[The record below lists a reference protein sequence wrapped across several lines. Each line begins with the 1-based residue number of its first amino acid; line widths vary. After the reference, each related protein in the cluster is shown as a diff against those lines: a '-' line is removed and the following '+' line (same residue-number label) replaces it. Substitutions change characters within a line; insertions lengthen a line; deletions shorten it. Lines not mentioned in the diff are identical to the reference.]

1 MIFSSRIFWK
11 MYGGFL
17 VFFLIPIIFAGVSIV
32 GKMEHDFIEQLKES
46 LVSEAIL
53 LQIIAEESISG
64 NSHSAIQERLKQ
76 IPLEKGARLTVI
88 LENGEVLGDT
98 EKDPVEMDNH
108 SNRPEILTARSHGRG
123 FSTRYSDTLNTNMM
137 YLALLVKNNNGF
149 NGYVRT
155 SVSLSSVEEK
165 LGGIRNIVLFSAVS
179 AFIAAL
185 ILGLFFARHFALPL
199 SNMTSVAQSMSQ
211 GDYDRRLSVNRL
223 DEFGKLAKA
232 YNVMAESLK
241 IRIGTIDS
249 ERNKLQTIL
258 TGMIEGVIALD
269 MSENIVHINAA
280 AGRILEV
287 SPPECLGKSIWKI
300 ASFMELKELL
310 ANVFNEKAGLKTKL
324 KLARQFK
331 DTVIEMQIS
340 PIYDITH
347 APAGSVIVMH
357 DVSELHNLEKIR
369 RDFVANISH
378 ELKTP
383 ITAIRGLIETI
394 IDDEEITI
402 DNRKNFMERAKEQ
415 TKRLTSL
422 VDDILALARLESESF
437 VMEKSRVNINRI
449 ILDAVKS
456 LSPVSEEREI
466 EIATELPDTSVEI
479 NGDENAI
486 TSAISNLLDNALK
499 YTPPKGKIVVRL
511 KTDGLFGVV
520 EIQDNGVGIEQKHH
534 HRIFERFYRV
544 DKARSRELGGTGL
557 GLAIVKHVAQ
567 SHGGKVD
574 LESVPGKGSIFRIT
588 LPLATTL
595 A

>member
-1 MIFSSRIFWK
+1 

-165 LGGIRNIVLFSAVS
+165 LGEIRNIVLFSAVS

-269 MSENIVHINAA
+269 LSENIVHINSA

-310 ANVFNEKAGLKTKL
+310 ANVFNEKEGLKTKL
-324 KLARQFK
+324 KLSRQFK

-340 PIYDITH
+340 PIYDINY

-394 IDDEEITI
+394 IDDEEITP

-437 VMEKSRVNINRI
+437 VIEKSRVNMNRI